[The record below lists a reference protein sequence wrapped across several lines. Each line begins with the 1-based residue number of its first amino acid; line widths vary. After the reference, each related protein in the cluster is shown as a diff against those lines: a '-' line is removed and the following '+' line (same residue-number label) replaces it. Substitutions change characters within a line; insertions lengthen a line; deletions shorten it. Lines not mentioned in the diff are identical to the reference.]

1 MVACAAH
8 VKPAAPCST
17 CERGAAII
25 VPRMID
31 DELEARARELLAP
44 LVIGDV
50 LPGGAV
56 LRSISTEL
64 GLSLVLE
71 RDAGIVRID
80 VVPRPAA
87 RAHKVL
93 TQHFAIGHDVGASSD
108 ALALCRAIAGFVEA
122 NEAAVLATIRSG
134 VHGDDARVREV
145 RSAHALVRSTDGS
158 FYALNP
164 YSGCTIG
171 CRFCYAQSRLQPLRA
186 LLGLREAAWGSWV
199 DARVDA
205 PALLHD
211 ELRTLAP
218 APIKLCPIVADPWQ
232 AIERKLRITRKCLE
246 QIRDAPLVW
255 PTLVLTRSAAV
266 LDDIALLAAL
276 PRAFVGVSLP
286 TVDDAVRQHFEP
298 RAASIEE
305 RLEVLRVAR
314 ASGLRT
320 FAVVQPLLPG
330 SIEALA
336 DALALTTDGAAL
348 GELDGELDAT
358 ALFDDP
364 RFAHARTS
372 AWQCDGLA
380 RLRALLDERGIPV
393 WRGELPEG
401 ARA

>member
-1 MVACAAH
+1 
-8 VKPAAPCST
+8 
-17 CERGAAII
+17 
-25 VPRMID
+25 MID

-44 LVIGDV
+44 LGIGDV
-50 LPGGAV
+50 LPGGTV
-56 LRSISTEL
+56 LRSIATEL

-71 RDAGIVRID
+71 RAGRSLRID
-80 VVPRPAA
+80 VVPRAAA
-87 RAHKVL
+87 REHKVL
-93 TQHFAIGHDVGASSD
+93 TQHFAIGHDAGSD
-108 ALALCRAIAGFVEA
+108 ALALCRYIAGFVEA
-122 NEAAVLATIRSG
+122 NEAAVLATIRAG
-134 VHGDDARVREV
+134 AHDDEGRVREV
-145 RSAHALVRSTDGS
+145 RSAHALVRSQDGS

-205 PALLHD
+205 PTLLEG

-232 AIERKLRITRKCLE
+232 AIERKLRITRTCLE
-246 QIRDAPLVW
+246 TIRDAPSVW

-266 LDDIALLAAL
+266 LDDLALLASL

-286 TVDDAVRQHFEP
+286 TVDDTVRAHFEP
-298 RAASIEE
+298 RAASVDE
-305 RLEVLRVAR
+305 RLAVLRAAR
-314 ASGLRT
+314 DAGLRT

-330 SIEALA
+330 PIDALA
-336 DALALTTDGAAL
+336 DALALTTDGVAL

-364 RFAHARTS
+364 RYAHARTH
-372 AWQCDGLA
+372 AWQHDGLA
-380 RLRALLDERGIPV
+380 RLRGLLDARGIAV
-393 WRGELPEG
+393 WRGELPDG
-401 ARA
+401 AHA

>member
-1 MVACAAH
+1 
-8 VKPAAPCST
+8 
-17 CERGAAII
+17 
-25 VPRMID
+25 MID

-44 LVIGDV
+44 LVIGGT

-56 LRSISTEL
+56 LRGITTEL

-71 RDAGIVRID
+71 REGHPLRID
-80 VVPRPAA
+80 VVPRAAA
-87 RAHKVL
+87 REHKVI
-93 TQHFAIGHDVGASSD
+93 TQHFAIGHDVGAPAD
-108 ALALCRAIAGFVEA
+108 ALALCRHIADFVAA

-134 VHGDDARVREV
+134 VHDDDSRVRAV
-145 RSAHALVRSTDGS
+145 RSAHALVPSADGS
-158 FYALNP
+158 SYALNP

-205 PALLHD
+205 PTRLHD

-232 AIERKLRITRKCLE
+232 AIERKLRITRSCLE

-266 LDDIALLAAL
+266 HDDLALLAAL
-276 PRAFVGVSLP
+276 PRAWVGVSLP

-298 RAASIEE
+298 RAASVDE
-305 RLEVLRVAR
+305 RLAVLRAAR
-314 ASGLRT
+314 DLGLRT

-330 SIEALA
+330 SIAALA
-336 DALALTTDGAAL
+336 DALALASDGAAL
-348 GELDGELDAT
+348 GELDGELDAA
-358 ALFDDP
+358 ALFDDV

-372 AWQCDGLA
+372 AWQRDGLA
-380 RLRALLDERGIPV
+380 RLRTLLEERGIAV